1 MKPPAPGSL
10 VPTDDF
16 PVGKYQ
22 RALVG
27 TFYLTGLGQESP
39 FGQFSGLLA
48 HMKRHSH
55 ALGQRQTLTISLV
68 DYHGLESNL
77 AVRPWTSCI

>member
-10 VPTDDF
+10 VPPDDF

-27 TFYLTGLGQESP
+27 TFYLTGLGQESS
-39 FGQFSGLLA
+39 FSQFSVLPA

-55 ALGQRQTLTISLV
+55 ALRQRQGLTTSLV
-68 DYHGLESNL
+68 DYHGLEPNL